1 EKSYSSLM
9 GLIVSFPDTAV
20 VRRLWPVE
28 PRTAGSGPRATY
40 RPRRSHVRGRQR
52 PLILEDRR
60 GVGEVQPVL
69 PKIVTSLV
77 LVPLE
82 TAEQPYDMHNRTPTQ
97 GLEAGPARCV
107 SFAMASET
115 KLGPMARYVEDTL
128 IVLQAISGPDQGD
141 P

>member
-1 EKSYSSLM
+1 M

-28 PRTAGSGPRATY
+28 PRTAGSGPRATH

-69 PKIVTSLV
+69 PEIVTSFV

-82 TAEQPYDMHNRTPTQ
+82 TAEQPDDMHNRTPTQ
-97 GLEAGPARCV
+97 GLARPGERRREAPAGIKCV
-107 SFAMASET
+107 PRDGR
-115 KLGPMARYVEDTL
+115 L
-128 IVLQAISGPDQGD
+128 
-141 P
+141 

>member
-40 RPRRSHVRGRQR
+40 RPRRSHVRGRQC

-69 PKIVTSLV
+69 PEIVTSLV

-82 TAEQPYDMHNRTPTQ
+82 TAEQPDDMHNRTPTQ
-97 GLEAGPARCV
+97 GHHRPD
-107 SFAMASET
+107 

-128 IVLQAISGPDQGD
+128 IVLQAISGPDPG
-141 P
+141 